1 MKFAPAVEVASV
13 LMILL
18 FPAEPGLLADSRGSF
33 NSRDLEDARGR
44 TQTSDQSEVKG
55 YAGKIIKSDG
65 QYVLQ
70 DPVSSNAYLLDD
82 QKAAKKY
89 DGKMALVT
97 GVLDSKSNTIH
108 VKKIQPAATVGADPR
123 PSAHQMSQPDF
134 RIDETA

>member
-1 MKFAPAVEVASV
+1 MKLAPAVEVASV

-18 FPAEPGLLADSRGSF
+18 FPAEPGLLAGSRGSF
-33 NSRDLEDARGR
+33 NSRDLQDAQGQS
-44 TQTSDQSEVKG
+44 QTLDESEVKG
-55 YAGKIIKSDG
+55 YAGKIIKSNG

-97 GVLDSKSNTIH
+97 GILDTKSNTIH
-108 VKKIQPAATVGADPR
+108 VKKIQPAATVGTGSSTGRASNE
-123 PSAHQMSQPDF
+123 SARFPN
-134 RIDETA
+134 

>member
-1 MKFAPAVEVASV
+1 MVVERFLMKFAPAVRAASV

-18 FPAEPGLLADSRGSF
+18 FPAESRLLADGPGPF
-33 NSRDLEDARGR
+33 DLRRFEDAQQRN
-44 TQTSDQSEVKG
+44 QNSDPSEVKA
-55 YAGKIIKSDG
+55 YAGRITKSNG
-65 QYVLQ
+65 QYMLQ

-108 VKKIQPAATVGADPR
+108 VKKIQPAA
-123 PSAHQMSQPDF
+123 
-134 RIDETA
+134 

>member
-1 MKFAPAVEVASV
+1 MKFAPAVEVASL

-18 FPAEPGLLADSRGSF
+18 FPAEPGLPAHSRGSF
-33 NSRDLEDARGR
+33 NSRDLQDAQKRS
-44 TQTSDQSEVKG
+44 QISDQSEVKG
-55 YAGKIIKSDG
+55 YAGKIIKSNG

-108 VKKIQPAATVGADPR
+108 VKKIQPAATVGAGSSTRRASNESPR
-123 PSAHQMSQPDF
+123 FSN
-134 RIDETA
+134 

>member
-18 FPAEPGLLADSRGSF
+18 FPAEPGLLADSRGAF
-33 NSRDLEDARGR
+33 NLHDLQDVQGR
-44 TQTSDQSEVKG
+44 SQTLDQSEVKG
-55 YAGKIIKSDG
+55 YAGKIIKSNG

-70 DPVSSNAYLLDD
+70 DPVSSSAYLLDD
-82 QKAAKKY
+82 QRAAKKY

-108 VKKIQPAATVGADPR
+108 VKKIQPAVTVGAGSSNR
-123 PSAHQMSQPDF
+123 RASNESAGFPN
-134 RIDETA
+134 

>member
-1 MKFAPAVEVASV
+1 MKFAPAVGVAFV

-18 FPAEPGLLADSRGSF
+18 FPAEPALLADSRGSF
-33 NSRDLEDARGR
+33 DSRDLQDPQRR

-108 VKKIQPAATVGADPR
+108 VKKIQPAATVGAGSSTWPASNE
-123 PSAHQMSQPDF
+123 SARFPN
-134 RIDETA
+134 